1 MKEHSFSTEFASKYG
16 IEEAIIFGNIYYWCL
31 QNKENGINLK
41 KGDDGVARYYT
52 YNSIASIQEN
62 YYYMTLSKVYRVMEK
77 LEAEGLIVTGCFN
90 KRVNDRTRWYAV
102 TEKGE
107 EIYLECEGKIRDRL
121 YTEPHFSNCNLQ
133 NETGNLQNET
143 GNLQNET
150 GNLQNET
157 GNLQNEMTLPN
168 INSNI
173 NTNLNPNI
181 NTNIEARAPLKTKKP
196 KKQKTEK
203 HKYGEYENV
212 LLSDDEYKKL
222 VDKVGNEK
230 ADAVIQNFSELKEMK
245 GYTYKSD
252 YLALLKWGIRAYEEQ
267 NSRTGSGKNGRFNK
281 ESLADRDF
289 FAGTEYEG
297 ATA

>member
-1 MKEHSFSTEFASKYG
+1 MQSVKDENYFQIQGWMRTKLDLKGNELLIFAIIYGFSQDEESRFYGNLDYLSEFAGTSKPTT
-16 IEEAIIFGNIYYWCL
+16 IKVL
-31 QNKENGINLK
+31 QKLLNK
-41 KGDDGVARYYT
+41 
-52 YNSIASIQEN
+52 
-62 YYYMTLSKVYRVMEK
+62 
-77 LEAEGLIVTGCFN
+77 GLISRE
-90 KRVNDRTRWYAV
+90 KVNTNHGICYIYQA
-102 TEKGE
+102 KGKDFKSLNSLPQSLNSSSQRLRNFTPKVKKL
-107 EIYLECEGKIRDRL
+107 YSKGK
-121 YTEPHFSNCNLQ
+121 E
-133 NETGNLQNET
+133 
-143 GNLQNET
+143 
-150 GNLQNET
+150 
-157 GNLQNEMTLPN
+157 TLPN
-168 INSNI
+168 NKDIINNNNKDII
-173 NTNLNPNI
+173 NNNNKD
-181 NTNIEARAPLKTKKP
+181 APSPVNAKKEKTP
-196 KKQKTEK
+196 K

-230 ADAVIQNFSELKEMK
+230 ADAVIKNFSELKEMK

>member
-107 EIYLECEGKIRDRL
+107 EIYLECEGKIRDRRIVMK
-121 YTEPHFSNCNLQ
+121 YETETIPKFSN
-133 NETGNLQNET
+133 
-143 GNLQNET
+143 
-150 GNLQNET
+150 
-157 GNLQNEMTLPN
+157 
-168 INSNI
+168 
-173 NTNLNPNI
+173 
-181 NTNIEARAPLKTKKP
+181 
-196 KKQKTEK
+196 
-203 HKYGEYENV
+203 
-212 LLSDDEYKKL
+212 SD
-222 VDKVGNEK
+222 V
-230 ADAVIQNFSELKEMK
+230 ELM
-245 GYTYKSD
+245 
-252 YLALLKWGIRAYEEQ
+252 
-267 NSRTGSGKNGRFNK
+267 NRT
-281 ESLADRDF
+281 ARDF
-289 FAGTEYEG
+289 ETLAKDYPSFFSTLFFNELNRKIVIKFSRGKLTKIALEKLDTDKE
-297 ATA
+297 